1 MQPLVKGIT
10 VIVTAVLLAG
20 CVGHAAETSRTPASS
35 GPITAPEIRAEAHH
49 QALDTYAIVR
59 GTAVAEQMGPSVYAL
74 TNGWLAMAG
83 TIARAAAP
91 VGIVALWEAWSNPDA
106 VLWATLALFLLAFAG
121 IPVMRQ
127 RRTLSEST

>member
-59 GTAVAEQMGPSVYAL
+59 QLRPHWMLSNRRPIVVYVDGIAWGPPPTRRQVPSEAVREIRYV
-74 TNGWLAMAG
+74 
-83 TIARAAAP
+83 P
-91 VGIVALWEAWSNPDA
+91 VWQSMPYHSDDRDVILVA
-106 VLWATLALFLLAFAG
+106 T
-121 IPVMRQ
+121 Q
-127 RRTLSEST
+127 